1 MEEPGPQ
8 DHSRVLEP
16 RKGHTRKTAPRES
29 HLSKASLFLWL
40 TDNLNTT
47 FLLDVTGS
55 AKRNKTGV
63 RTESPRRASLLGRTQ
78 VLALE
83 CSMTV
88 TEWPGLEPALSVT
101 AGESGDTASSS
112 HLFT

>member
-1 MEEPGPQ
+1 MEEPVPRG
-8 DHSRVLEP
+8 HSRVLEP

-47 FLLDVTGS
+47 FLLDMTER
-55 AKRNKTGV
+55 AKRNKIGV
-63 RTESPRRASLLGRTQ
+63 RTESPRKTSLPGRTQ

-101 AGESGDTASSS
+101 AGESGDTANAL
-112 HLFT
+112 HLLT